1 MAGAFPLN
9 RNISAMDE
17 PAHQHTMAAALG
29 RLPEDLPE
37 KVTLEGLL
45 LSLGDKAIAFVLVVF
60 AIPAI
65 IPTPGIPAGMIFG
78 TALAILSLQIMFGAK
93 KLVLPGFLGR
103 LSVSRSIIELTAS
116 RAAPKLAKLENML
129 RPRGHVLSQH
139 LGPAL
144 IGTVIFLMAVLIALP
159 IPFGNVLP
167 GLSVLVI
174 ALGLAQKDDVA
185 VLTGFLLAIV
195 AIVTSVAIIWGGWA
209 LISNWFGI
217 GQAAI

>member
-1 MAGAFPLN
+1 
-9 RNISAMDE
+9 
-17 PAHQHTMAAALG
+17 MAAALG

-45 LSLGDKAIAFVLVVF
+45 QSLGDKAIAFVLVVF

-103 LSVSRSIIELTAS
+103 LSISRSIIELTAS
-116 RAAPKLAKLENML
+116 KAAPRLAKLEKML
-129 RPRGHVLSQH
+129 RPRGHVLSKH
-139 LGPAL
+139 LGPAV
-144 IGTVIFLMAVLIALP
+144 IGIIIFLMAVLIALP

-167 GLSVLVI
+167 GLSVLAI

-185 VLTGFLLAIV
+185 VLTGFALALLSM
-195 AIVTSVAIIWGGWA
+195 VTSVAIIYGGWA
-209 LISNWFGI
+209 LISNWFGL
-217 GQAAI
+217 GQAAV

>member
-1 MAGAFPLN
+1 
-9 RNISAMDE
+9 
-17 PAHQHTMAAALG
+17 MAAALG

-45 LSLGDKAIAFVLVVF
+45 QSLGDKAIAFVLVVF

-103 LSVSRSIIELTAS
+103 LSISRSIIELTAS
-116 RAAPKLAKLENML
+116 KAAPRLAKLEKML
-129 RPRGHVLSQH
+129 RPRGHVLSKH
-139 LGPAL
+139 LGPAV
-144 IGTVIFLMAVLIALP
+144 IGIVIFLMAVLIALP

-167 GLSVLVI
+167 GLSVLAI

-185 VLTGFLLAIV
+185 VLTGFALALLSM
-195 AIVTSVAIIWGGWA
+195 VTSVAIIYGGWA
-209 LISNWFGI
+209 LISNWFGL
-217 GQAAI
+217 GQAAV